1 MPIADLRMSS
11 IGASGT
17 RPATHALVMVRR
29 SHFQIFSLYGTMKW
43 RAKPLPM
50 RHWIQSP
57 KLSGHGAP
65 ALRAANDST

>member
-1 MPIADLRMSS
+1 MPTAERTMSS

-17 RPATHALVMVRR
+17 RPATQSLAISRR

-50 RHWIQSP
+50 RQSIQSP
-57 KLSGHGAP
+57 KLGGHGTP
-65 ALRAANDST
+65 ARRWANASM